1 MVLPLNFKNHEV
13 IPTTIHLPK
22 RFHCCAL
29 CVAIDLCRH
38 LCDRAMIQVTFGGV
52 LELDG
57 CSVPIFYLNLVL
69 NINNH
74 VFHGKLTEKY
84 AIAGTAELDKVGLEV
99 VLKPLPPT
107 PQEIS
112 TNTIS
117 KNTISLLIDIV
128 IKLFGRYQILAVH
141 LQYPKRQLDRLS
153 KMYCLN

>member
-1 MVLPLNFKNHEV
+1 M
-13 IPTTIHLPK
+13 
-22 RFHCCAL
+22 
-29 CVAIDLCRH
+29 
-38 LCDRAMIQVTFGGV
+38 
-52 LELDG
+52 
-57 CSVPIFYLNLVL
+57 L